1 MFRSDQ
7 IMIIYNAIFV
17 NIIITVVKFSTT
29 QVDCDLI
36 PSRPSR
42 TSLVWVVGPVVAG
55 IGLALLVV
63 LVIVFRYI
71 IIIIKFIIIIKIII
85 IIIIVAFIMLFVD
98 DEGNR

>member
-36 PSRPSR
+36 PSHPSR

>member
-36 PSRPSR
+36 PSHPSR

-71 IIIIKFIIIIKIII
+71 IIVTIKMIT
-85 IIIIVAFIMLFVD
+85 IIIIVAIIMLFVD

>member
-1 MFRSDQ
+1 
-7 IMIIYNAIFV
+7 MIIYNAIFV

-36 PSRPSR
+36 PSHPSR

-71 IIIIKFIIIIKIII
+71 IIIIKFIIIIKIIVIIVI
-85 IIIIVAFIMLFVD
+85 IILAIIMLFVD
-98 DEGNR
+98 EEGNR